1 MKKEKHLEIN
11 ENNYKGYV
19 ELYKTKLITPDR
31 EKKEKLKSTLIG
43 LGFMFVIPFISISFF
58 KSINFNCSAELGLSL
73 LLSMFAADIGY
84 IFLSIKSSEK
94 KTKLQ
99 IKEKYPYIDLSL
111 DMMEVEKALKEAKIL
126 VYDENHVLLDV
137 KSYEQR
143 LKIEKGIRENLEKQ
157 DNKENKKLDELIKD
171 SEQKVKENTDS
182 MEEYKA
188 NIKQEKIRLET
199 LKRIKQEREN
209 QVFYEKTNNIEM
221 SSQEKGL
228 VLRKQKED

>member
-19 ELYKTKLITPDR
+19 ELYKKNWMTVDEIKKMFKKILIGGGICLVISVITILATSS
-31 EKKEKLKSTLIG
+31 KEITTLI
-43 LGFMFVIPFISISFF
+43 LCSEIVAYSVYFFGFY
-58 KSINFNCSAELGLSL
+58 KKDNE
-73 LLSMFAADIGY
+73 
-84 IFLSIKSSEK
+84 

-126 VYDENHVLLDV
+126 VYDENHVLLDI

-143 LKIEKGIRENLEKQ
+143 LESEKEIREGLEKQ
-157 DNKENKKLDELIKD
+157 DNNENKNLDELIKD
-171 SEQKVKENTDS
+171 SEQKIKDNTKS
-182 MEEYKA
+182 MEEYKD
-188 NIKQEKIRLET
+188 NIKQEKIKLEA

-209 QVFYEKTNNIEM
+209 QAFSEEKNNIEM
-221 SSQEKGL
+221 PSQEKGL

>member
-19 ELYKTKLITPDR
+19 ELYKTKLITLDR
-31 EKKEKLKSTLIG
+31 EKKETLKSTLIG

-143 LKIEKGIRENLEKQ
+143 LESEKEIREGLEKK
-157 DNKENKKLDELIKD
+157 DNNENLDELIKD
-171 SEQKVKENTDS
+171 SEQKIKDNTYS

-188 NIKQEKIRLET
+188 NIKQEKIKLEA

-209 QVFYEKTNNIEM
+209 QAFSEEKNNIEM
-221 SSQEKGL
+221 PSQEKGL

>member
-19 ELYKTKLITPDR
+19 ELYKTKWITPDR
-31 EKKEKLKSTLIG
+31 EKKETLKSTLIG

-143 LKIEKGIRENLEKQ
+143 LESEKEIREGLEKK
-157 DNKENKKLDELIKD
+157 DNNENLDELIKD
-171 SEQKVKENTDS
+171 SEQKIKDNTYS

-188 NIKQEKIRLET
+188 NIKQEKIRLEA

-209 QVFYEKTNNIEM
+209 QAFSEEKNNIEIP
-221 SSQEKGL
+221 SQEKGL

>member
-19 ELYKTKLITPDR
+19 ELYASR
-31 EKKEKLKSTLIG
+31 EKGWVSDKTTKIFTVSEVL
-43 LGFMFVIPFISISFF
+43 FVIALCSVPTIILSTTN
-58 KSINFNCSAELGLSL
+58 NFMLAAASAF
-73 LLSMFAADIGY
+73 SMTAADIGY
-84 IFLSIKSSEK
+84 IHLSINNSER

-111 DMMEVEKALKEAKIL
+111 DMKEVEKALKEAKIL
-126 VYDENHVLLDV
+126 VYDENHVLLDD

-143 LKIEKGIRENLEKQ
+143 LESEKEIREGLEKQ
-157 DNKENKKLDELIKD
+157 DNNENLDELIKD
-171 SEQKVKENTDS
+171 SEQKIKENTKS
-182 MEEYKA
+182 MEEYKD
-188 NIKQEKIRLET
+188 NIKQEKIRLEA

-209 QVFYEKTNNIEM
+209 QVFSEEKNNIEM
-221 SSQEKGL
+221 PSQEKGL

>member
-31 EKKEKLKSTLIG
+31 EKKETLKSTLIG
-43 LGFMFVIPFISISFF
+43 LGVMFVIPFISISFF

-84 IFLSIKSSEK
+84 IFSSIKSSEK

-111 DMMEVEKALKEAKIL
+111 DMLEVEKALKEAKIL

-143 LKIEKGIRENLEKQ
+143 LKFEKEIKKELEKQ
-157 DNKENKKLDELIKD
+157 DNNENLDELIKD
-171 SEQKVKENTDS
+171 SEQKIKDNTDS
-182 MEEYKA
+182 MEEYKD
-188 NIKQEKIRLET
+188 NIKQEKIRLEA
-199 LKRIKQEREN
+199 LKRIREEREN

-221 SSQEKGL
+221 PSQEKGL

>member
-143 LKIEKGIRENLEKQ
+143 LESEKEIRESLEKK
-157 DNKENKKLDELIKD
+157 DNNENLDELIKD
-171 SEQKVKENTDS
+171 SEQKIKDNTYS

-188 NIKQEKIRLET
+188 NIKQEKIRLEA

-209 QVFYEKTNNIEM
+209 QAFSEEKNNIEIP
-221 SSQEKGL
+221 SQEKGL

>member
-99 IKEKYPYIDLSL
+99 IKDKYPYIDLSL

-143 LKIEKGIRENLEKQ
+143 LESEKEIREGLEKK
-157 DNKENKKLDELIKD
+157 DNNENLDELIKD
-171 SEQKVKENTDS
+171 SEQKIKDNTYS

-188 NIKQEKIRLET
+188 NIKQEKIRLEA

-209 QVFYEKTNNIEM
+209 QAFSEEKNNIEIP
-221 SSQEKGL
+221 SQEKGL
-228 VLRKQKED
+228 MLRKQKED

>member
-43 LGFMFVIPFISISFF
+43 LGVMFVIPFISISFF

-84 IFLSIKSSEK
+84 IFSSIKSSEK

-111 DMMEVEKALKEAKIL
+111 DMLEVEKALKEAKVL
-126 VYDENHVLLDV
+126 VYEENHVLLDV

-143 LKIEKGIRENLEKQ
+143 LKFEKEIKKELEKQ
-157 DNKENKKLDELIKD
+157 DNNENLDELIKD
-171 SEQKVKENTDS
+171 GEQKIKENTDS
-182 MEEYKA
+182 IEEYKD
-188 NIKQEKIRLET
+188 NIKQEKIRLEA
-199 LKRIKQEREN
+199 LKRIREEREN

-221 SSQEKGL
+221 PSQEKGL

>member
-43 LGFMFVIPFISISFF
+43 LGVMFVIPFISISFF

-84 IFLSIKSSEK
+84 IFSSIKSSEK

-143 LKIEKGIRENLEKQ
+143 LESEKEIREGLEKQ
-157 DNKENKKLDELIKD
+157 DNNENLDELIKD
-171 SEQKVKENTDS
+171 SEQKIKDNTDS
-182 MEEYKA
+182 MEEYKY
-188 NIKQEKIRLET
+188 NIKQEKIRLEA
-199 LKRIKQEREN
+199 LKRIREEREN

-221 SSQEKGL
+221 PSQEKGL

>member
-19 ELYKTKLITPDR
+19 ELYKKNWMTVDEIKKMFKKILIGGGICLVISVITILATSS
-31 EKKEKLKSTLIG
+31 KEITTLI
-43 LGFMFVIPFISISFF
+43 LCSEIVAYSVYFFGFY
-58 KSINFNCSAELGLSL
+58 KKDN
-73 LLSMFAADIGY
+73 
-84 IFLSIKSSEK
+84 EK
-94 KTKLQ
+94 IKLQ

-111 DMMEVEKALKEAKIL
+111 DMKEVEKALKEAKIL

-143 LKIEKGIRENLEKQ
+143 LESEKEIREGLEKQ
-157 DNKENKKLDELIKD
+157 DNNENKNLDELIKD
-171 SEQKVKENTDS
+171 SEQKIKDNTYS

-188 NIKQEKIRLET
+188 NIKQEKIRLEA

-221 SSQEKGL
+221 PSQEKGL

>member
-19 ELYKTKLITPDR
+19 ELYKKNWMTVDEIKKMFKKILIGGGICLVISVITILATSS
-31 EKKEKLKSTLIG
+31 KEITTLI
-43 LGFMFVIPFISISFF
+43 LCSEIVAYSVYFFGFY
-58 KSINFNCSAELGLSL
+58 KKDN
-73 LLSMFAADIGY
+73 
-84 IFLSIKSSEK
+84 EK
-94 KTKLQ
+94 IKLQ
-99 IKEKYPYIDLSL
+99 IKEKYPYVDLSL
-111 DMMEVEKALKEAKIL
+111 DMNEVEKALKEAKVL
-126 VYDENHVLLDV
+126 VYEENHVLLDV

>member
-31 EKKEKLKSTLIG
+31 EKKETLKSTLIG

-143 LKIEKGIRENLEKQ
+143 LESEKEIREGLEKK
-157 DNKENKKLDELIKD
+157 DNNENLDELIKD
-171 SEQKVKENTDS
+171 SEQKIKDNTYS

-188 NIKQEKIRLET
+188 NIKQEKIRLEA

-209 QVFYEKTNNIEM
+209 QAFSEEKNNIEIP
-221 SSQEKGL
+221 SQEKGL

>member
-43 LGFMFVIPFISISFF
+43 LGVMFVIPFISISFF

-84 IFLSIKSSEK
+84 IFSSIKSSEK

-111 DMMEVEKALKEAKIL
+111 DMLEVEKALKEAKIL

-143 LKIEKGIRENLEKQ
+143 LKFEKEIKKELEKQ
-157 DNKENKKLDELIKD
+157 DNNENLDELIKD
-171 SEQKVKENTDS
+171 SEQKIRDNTDS
-182 MEEYKA
+182 MEEYKD
-188 NIKQEKIRLET
+188 NIKQEKIRLEA
-199 LKRIKQEREN
+199 LKRIREEREN

-221 SSQEKGL
+221 PSQEKGL

>member
-31 EKKEKLKSTLIG
+31 EKKETLKSTLIG

-84 IFLSIKSSEK
+84 IFLSINSSEK

-143 LKIEKGIRENLEKQ
+143 LESEKEIREGLEKK
-157 DNKENKKLDELIKD
+157 DNNENLDELIKD
-171 SEQKVKENTDS
+171 SEQKIKDNTYS

-188 NIKQEKIRLET
+188 NIKQEKIRLEA

-209 QVFYEKTNNIEM
+209 QAFSEEKNNIEIP
-221 SSQEKGL
+221 SQEKGL

>member
-19 ELYKTKLITPDR
+19 ELYKKNWMTVDEIKKMFKKILIGGGICLVISVITILATSS
-31 EKKEKLKSTLIG
+31 KEITTLI
-43 LGFMFVIPFISISFF
+43 LCSEIVAYSVYFFGFY
-58 KSINFNCSAELGLSL
+58 KKDN
-73 LLSMFAADIGY
+73 
-84 IFLSIKSSEK
+84 EK
-94 KTKLQ
+94 IKLQ
-99 IKEKYPYIDLSL
+99 IKEKYPYVDLSL
-111 DMMEVEKALKEAKIL
+111 DMNEVEKALKEAKVL
-126 VYDENHVLLDV
+126 VYEENHVLLDV

-143 LKIEKGIRENLEKQ
+143 LESEKEIREGLEKK
-157 DNKENKKLDELIKD
+157 DNNENLDELIKD
-171 SEQKVKENTDS
+171 SEQKIKDNTYS

-188 NIKQEKIRLET
+188 NIKQEKIRLEA

>member
-43 LGFMFVIPFISISFF
+43 LGVMFVIPFISISFF

-84 IFLSIKSSEK
+84 IFSSIKSSEK

-111 DMMEVEKALKEAKIL
+111 DMLEVEKALKEAKIL

-143 LKIEKGIRENLEKQ
+143 LKFEKEIKKELEKQ
-157 DNKENKKLDELIKD
+157 DNNENLDELIKD

-182 MEEYKA
+182 MEEYKD
-188 NIKQEKIRLET
+188 NIKQEKIRLEA

-209 QVFYEKTNNIEM
+209 QVFSEEKNNIEM
-221 SSQEKGL
+221 PSQEKGL

>member
-31 EKKEKLKSTLIG
+31 EKKENLKSTLIG

-58 KSINFNCSAELGLSL
+58 KSINFNCSVELGLSL

-143 LKIEKGIRENLEKQ
+143 LESEKEIREGLEKK
-157 DNKENKKLDELIKD
+157 DNNENLDELIKD
-171 SEQKVKENTDS
+171 SEQKIKDNTYS

-188 NIKQEKIRLET
+188 NIKQEKIRLEA

-209 QVFYEKTNNIEM
+209 QAFSEEKNNIEIP
-221 SSQEKGL
+221 SQEKGL

>member
-19 ELYKTKLITPDR
+19 ELYKKNWMTVDEIKKMFKKILIGGGICLVISVITILATSS
-31 EKKEKLKSTLIG
+31 KEITTLI
-43 LGFMFVIPFISISFF
+43 LCSEIVAYSVYFFGFY
-58 KSINFNCSAELGLSL
+58 KKDN
-73 LLSMFAADIGY
+73 
-84 IFLSIKSSEK
+84 EK
-94 KTKLQ
+94 IKLQ

-111 DMMEVEKALKEAKIL
+111 DMKEVEKALKEAKIL

-143 LKIEKGIRENLEKQ
+143 LESEKEIREGLEKE
-157 DNKENKKLDELIKD
+157 DNNENLDELIKD
-171 SEQKVKENTDS
+171 SEQKIKDNTYS

-188 NIKQEKIRLET
+188 NIKQEKIRLEA

-209 QVFYEKTNNIEM
+209 QAFSEEKNNIEIP
-221 SSQEKGL
+221 SQEKGL

>member
-43 LGFMFVIPFISISFF
+43 LGVMFVIPFISISFF

-84 IFLSIKSSEK
+84 IFSSIKSSEK

-111 DMMEVEKALKEAKIL
+111 DMLEVEKALKEAKVL
-126 VYDENHVLLDV
+126 VYEENHVLLDV
-137 KSYEQR
+137 KSYEKR
-143 LKIEKGIRENLEKQ
+143 LKFEKEIKKELEKQ
-157 DNKENKKLDELIKD
+157 DNNENLDELIKD
-171 SEQKVKENTDS
+171 GEQKIKENTDS
-182 MEEYKA
+182 MEEYKD
-188 NIKQEKIRLET
+188 NIKQEKIRLEA
-199 LKRIKQEREN
+199 LKRIREEREN

-221 SSQEKGL
+221 PSQEKGL

>member
-19 ELYKTKLITPDR
+19 ELYKKNWMTVDEIKKMFKKILIGGGICLVISVITILATSS
-31 EKKEKLKSTLIG
+31 KEITTLI
-43 LGFMFVIPFISISFF
+43 LCSEIVAYSVYFFGFY
-58 KSINFNCSAELGLSL
+58 KKDNE
-73 LLSMFAADIGY
+73 
-84 IFLSIKSSEK
+84 

-99 IKEKYPYIDLSL
+99 IKDKYPYIDLSL
-111 DMMEVEKALKEAKIL
+111 DMMEVEKALKEAKVL
-126 VYDENHVLLDV
+126 VYEENHVLLDV

-143 LKIEKGIRENLEKQ
+143 LESEKEIREGLEKK
-157 DNKENKKLDELIKD
+157 DNNENLDELIKD
-171 SEQKVKENTDS
+171 SEQKIKDNTYS

-209 QVFYEKTNNIEM
+209 QAFSEEKNNIEIP
-221 SSQEKGL
+221 SQEKGL

>member
-31 EKKEKLKSTLIG
+31 EKKENLKSTLIG

-84 IFLSIKSSEK
+84 IFLSINSSEK

-111 DMMEVEKALKEAKIL
+111 DMNEVEKALKEAKVL
-126 VYDENHVLLDV
+126 VYEENHVLLDV

-143 LKIEKGIRENLEKQ
+143 LESEKEIREGLEKK
-157 DNKENKKLDELIKD
+157 DNNENLDELIKD
-171 SEQKVKENTDS
+171 SEQKIKDNTYS

-188 NIKQEKIRLET
+188 NIKQEKIRLEA

-209 QVFYEKTNNIEM
+209 QAFSEEKNNIEIP
-221 SSQEKGL
+221 SQEKGL

>member
-143 LKIEKGIRENLEKQ
+143 LESEKEIREGLEKK
-157 DNKENKKLDELIKD
+157 DNNENLDELIKD
-171 SEQKVKENTDS
+171 SEQKIKDNTYS

>member
-43 LGFMFVIPFISISFF
+43 LGVMFVIPFISISFF

-84 IFLSIKSSEK
+84 IFSSIKSSEK

-111 DMMEVEKALKEAKIL
+111 DMLEVEKALKEAKIL

-143 LKIEKGIRENLEKQ
+143 LESEKEIREGLEKQ
-157 DNKENKKLDELIKD
+157 DNNENLDELIKD
-171 SEQKVKENTDS
+171 SEQKIKDNTDS
-182 MEEYKA
+182 MEEYKD
-188 NIKQEKIRLET
+188 NIKQEKIRLEA
-199 LKRIKQEREN
+199 LKRIREEREN

-221 SSQEKGL
+221 PSQEKGL

>member
-19 ELYKTKLITPDR
+19 ELYKKNWMTVDEIKKMFKKILIGGGICFVISVITILATSS
-31 EKKEKLKSTLIG
+31 KEITTLI
-43 LGFMFVIPFISISFF
+43 LCSEIVAYSVYFFGFY
-58 KSINFNCSAELGLSL
+58 KKDN
-73 LLSMFAADIGY
+73 
-84 IFLSIKSSEK
+84 EK
-94 KTKLQ
+94 IKLQ

-111 DMMEVEKALKEAKIL
+111 DMNEVEKALKEAKVL
-126 VYDENHVLLDV
+126 VYEENHVLLDV

-143 LKIEKGIRENLEKQ
+143 LKIEKGIRESLEKQ

>member
-11 ENNYKGYV
+11 ENNYRGYV
-19 ELYKTKLITPDR
+19 ELYKTKLITSDR

-143 LKIEKGIRENLEKQ
+143 LESEKEIREGLEKK
-157 DNKENKKLDELIKD
+157 DNNENLDELIKD
-171 SEQKVKENTDS
+171 SEQKIKDNTYS

-188 NIKQEKIRLET
+188 NIKQEKIRLEA

-209 QVFYEKTNNIEM
+209 QAFSEEKNNIEIP
-221 SSQEKGL
+221 SQEKGL

>member
-19 ELYKTKLITPDR
+19 ELYKKNWMTVDEIKKMFKKILIGGGICLVISVITILATSS
-31 EKKEKLKSTLIG
+31 KEITTLI
-43 LGFMFVIPFISISFF
+43 LCSEIIAYSVYFFGFY
-58 KSINFNCSAELGLSL
+58 KKDN
-73 LLSMFAADIGY
+73 
-84 IFLSIKSSEK
+84 EK
-94 KTKLQ
+94 IKLQ

-111 DMMEVEKALKEAKIL
+111 DMNEVEKALKEAKVL
-126 VYDENHVLLDV
+126 VYEENHVLLDV

-143 LKIEKGIRENLEKQ
+143 LKIEKGIRESLEKQ

-209 QVFYEKTNNIEM
+209 QAFSEEKNNIEIP
-221 SSQEKGL
+221 SQEKGL

>member
-31 EKKEKLKSTLIG
+31 EKKETLKSTLIG

-73 LLSMFAADIGY
+73 SLSMYAADIGY

-143 LKIEKGIRENLEKQ
+143 LESEKEIREGLEKK
-157 DNKENKKLDELIKD
+157 DNNENLDELIKD
-171 SEQKVKENTDS
+171 SEQKIKDNTYS

-188 NIKQEKIRLET
+188 NIKQEKIRLEA

-209 QVFYEKTNNIEM
+209 QAFSEEKNNIEIP
-221 SSQEKGL
+221 SQEKGL

>member
-1 MKKEKHLEIN
+1 
-11 ENNYKGYV
+11 
-19 ELYKTKLITPDR
+19 
-31 EKKEKLKSTLIG
+31 
-43 LGFMFVIPFISISFF
+43 
-58 KSINFNCSAELGLSL
+58 
-73 LLSMFAADIGY
+73 
-84 IFLSIKSSEK
+84 
-94 KTKLQ
+94 
-99 IKEKYPYIDLSL
+99 
-111 DMMEVEKALKEAKIL
+111 MMEVEKALKEAKIL

-143 LKIEKGIRENLEKQ
+143 LKIEKGIRESLEKQ

-209 QVFYEKTNNIEM
+209 QAFSEEKNNIEIP
-221 SSQEKGL
+221 SQEKGL